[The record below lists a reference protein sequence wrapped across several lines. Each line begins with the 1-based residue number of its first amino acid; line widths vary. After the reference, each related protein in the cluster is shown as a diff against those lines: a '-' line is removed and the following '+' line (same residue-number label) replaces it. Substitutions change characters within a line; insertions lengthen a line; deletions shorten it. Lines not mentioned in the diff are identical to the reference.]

1 MRRYLRNHTK
11 GLLLKY
17 NAIILEDNK
26 ESIRALLNLI
36 EASPFADQLT
46 TQCMSTADEL
56 VEVIESKGAPDVL
69 FADIELDGS
78 SMNGIDAVRS
88 LLNSNDMTEVI
99 YVTGYMEY
107 CEPVYET
114 QHTYFLVKPVS
125 QDTFNRALCKAI
137 ENLRTRQNKVLPVT
151 YKGQTTY
158 LRTNEIEY
166 VESNLRKVHIHA
178 ANGSYEMYATVSG
191 LIGRLPASFERCHKS
206 FLVNMDAV
214 TTLREK
220 ELVMRSG
227 KTVPLGQHY
236 NTTVR
241 KKLTAYLG
249 GLGGNLL

>member
-1 MRRYLRNHTK
+1 MRRWLRKHTE

-17 NAIILEDNK
+17 NAIILEDNQ
-26 ESIRALLNLI
+26 ESIRALLGLI
-36 EASPFADQLT
+36 EASPFVDQLA
-46 TQCMSTADEL
+46 TQCTSTADEL
-56 VEVIESKGAPDVL
+56 AGVIESEGAPDVL
-69 FADIELDGS
+69 FADIKLDNS

-88 LLNSNDMTEVI
+88 LLNSNDITEVI

-107 CEPVYET
+107 CESVYET
-114 QHTYFLVKPVS
+114 RHTYFLVKPVS
-125 QDTFNRALCKAI
+125 QDAFDRALGKAI
-137 ENLRTRQNKVLPVT
+137 ENLRTQQDKVLPVT

-178 ANGSYEMYATVSG
+178 THGSYEMYATVSD
-191 LIGRLPASFERCHKS
+191 LINRLPASFERCHKS

-214 TTLREK
+214 TTLRKK

-236 NTTVR
+236 NATVR
-241 KKLTAYLG
+241 KELTAYLG
-249 GLGGNLL
+249 RLDGNLL